1 MAVTTASVSI
11 TAEANLGTTLEVAST
26 SRGPQTWVYVLNEDS
41 NALAA
46 GDVVMRNT
54 TSTDYKVVLSSAG
67 ALVQSIRCIGVAQHA
82 IPAGSYGYVL
92 RRGLGTIQVG
102 SGATVSDSEGLTPGG
117 VEAGSI
123 IKFAAG
129 NVAPG
134 CIMALAVQ
142 NIAANATGLA
152 FIDCRG

>member
-1 MAVTTASVSI
+1 MAVTTTSVS
-11 TAEANLGTTLEVAST
+11 TNAEANLGTTLEVAST

-67 ALVQSIRCIGVAQHA
+67 ALVQSIRCIGLAQHA

-134 CIMALAVQ
+134 CIIALAVQ
-142 NIAANATGLA
+142 NIGACATGLA
-152 FIDCRG
+152 LIDCRG

>member
-1 MAVTTASVSI
+1 MAVTSASVS
-11 TAEANLGTTLEVAST
+11 TNAEANLGTTLEVAST

-41 NALAA
+41 NALAE

-67 ALVQSIRCIGVAQHA
+67 ALVQAIRCIGVAQHA

-92 RRGLGTIQVG
+92 RRGVGTIQVG
-102 SGATVSDSEGLTPGG
+102 SGATVSDSEALTPGG

-129 NVAPG
+129 NTAPA
-134 CIMALAVQ
+134 CVVALAVQ
-142 NIAANATGLA
+142 NIGAGATGLA

>member
-1 MAVTTASVSI
+1 MAVTTTSVS
-11 TAEANLGTTLEVAST
+11 TNAEANLGTTLAVAST

>member
-1 MAVTTASVSI
+1 MAVTSASVSVN
-11 TAEANLGTTLEVAST
+11 AEANIGSTLEVQFS
-26 SRGPQTWVYVLNEDS
+26 SRGPQTWVYILNEDS
-41 NALAA
+41 NALTA
-46 GDVVMRNT
+46 GDVAMRNT

-67 ALVQSIRCIGVAQHA
+67 ALVQSIRCVGVAQHS

-92 RRGLGTIQVG
+92 RRGIGTIQVG
-102 SGATVSDSEGLTPGG
+102 SGATVSDSEGLTAGG

-134 CIMALAVQ
+134 CIIALAVQ
-142 NIAANATGLA
+142 NIAAGATGLA

>member
-1 MAVTTASVSI
+1 MAVTTASVS
-11 TAEANLGTTLEVAST
+11 TNAEANLGTTLEVAST

>member
-1 MAVTTASVSI
+1 MAVTTTSVS
-11 TAEANLGTTLEVAST
+11 TNAEANLGTTLEVAST

-67 ALVQSIRCIGVAQHA
+67 ALVQSIRCVGVAQHA

>member
-1 MAVTTASVSI
+1 MAVTTASVS
-11 TAEANLGTTLEVAST
+11 TNAEANLGTTLEVAST
-26 SRGPQTWVYVLNEDS
+26 SRGSQTWVYVLNEDS